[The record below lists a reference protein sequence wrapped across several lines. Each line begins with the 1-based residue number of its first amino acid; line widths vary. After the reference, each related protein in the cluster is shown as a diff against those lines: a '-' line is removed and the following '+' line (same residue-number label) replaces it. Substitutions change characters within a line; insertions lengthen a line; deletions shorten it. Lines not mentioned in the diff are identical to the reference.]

1 MSNHRCF
8 AAFFALISLS
18 ACTAGKRSATV
29 TSPQVSVLSYNIHHA
44 NPPSVEGKIDMDAIA
59 KVIADAKPDLVALQE
74 VDVNNTRSGT
84 TLHQAEDLAKR
95 LGMKAFFAKG
105 IDYGGGEYGIA
116 VLSKFPVL
124 ETKRYALTTLPGTNG
139 EPRALATMLVE
150 LPGGKKVLM
159 ASTHLDAQRNDS
171 NRIVQMREVTK
182 ILSEQPY
189 PVIVAGDMN
198 ASAGGPVINQL
209 DAHFTRTCSDCA
221 PTIPVVN
228 PRRCIDFIAYTKG
241 KFTVVSHEV
250 IPETYASDHLPV
262 KSILQPAF

>member
-1 MSNHRCF
+1 MSNHRYF
-8 AAFFALISLS
+8 AAILLLFSLS
-18 ACTAGKRSATV
+18 ACTAGRHAGTAASTPV
-29 TSPQVSVLSYNIHHA
+29 TILSYNIHHA
-44 NPPSVEGKIDMDAIA
+44 NPPSVEGKIDMEAIA
-59 KVIADAKPDLVALQE
+59 KVIANAKPDLVALQE

-116 VLSKFPVL
+116 VLSKYPVL
-124 ETKRYALTTLPGTNG
+124 ETKRYALTTLSGTNG

-171 NRIVQMREVTK
+171 NRLVQMREVTE
-182 ILSEQPY
+182 ILSKQPY

-198 ASAGGPVINQL
+198 AAAGGGVINQL
-209 DAHFTRTCSDCA
+209 DAHFSRTCSDCA

-228 PRRCIDFIAYTKG
+228 PRRCIDFIAFTKG
-241 KFTVVSHEV
+241 KFTVVNHEV
-250 IPETYASDHLPV
+250 INETYASDHLPV
-262 KSILQPAF
+262 KAVLQPAF